1 MMSSGN
7 HGTAAE
13 LAVGGVWGAEGRKEG
28 SILVSFLIMHLM
40 GSSKGF

>member
-13 LAVGGVWGAEGRKEG
+13 LAVGGVWGAEGRKEA
-28 SILVSFLIMHLM
+28 FW
-40 GSSKGF
+40 FPF

>member
-13 LAVGGVWGAEGRKEG
+13 LAVGGVWGAEGRKHSG
-28 SILVSFLIMHLM
+28 FLFNHASDGFQQGFLVP
-40 GSSKGF
+40 